1 MRSRRSHVTLGALSA
16 LPWLASG
23 AQGCSSAD
31 NTGAITQEVVV
42 VDHVPVHL
50 SAAVCHNTVI
60 DVAGTAVSVTNAPTV
75 LVSDFIVQST
85 TTFTSTL
92 HPSVVFEG
100 PCTTLFRDGPPGSEP
115 TTLVFPPLGD
125 GVNGTKIICVPAD
138 PNWYEGLGPFK
149 TGDSDPWGITR
160 PAPTGT
166 DLIDPATITP
176 PTTTFTGPFA
186 TLTGAWTGTV
196 PTTLILPPAG
206 TVSVGT
212 ELILLPATTPPSFTG
227 PYVTIS
233 GPYTGATPTTLALPP
248 SGADTVGTQLVL
260 TPSPVITSFTG
271 PYVTAT
277 GAYTGTTPTTLL
289 LPPSGTD
296 TIGTQL
302 VLTPAPSIFTGPFVT
317 ESGIWTGTFTNTL
330 SLAPAGTDVTGTQLI
345 LYPTTTASQFTGPFT
360 TLTAPDTGSVAATF
374 TVPPNG
380 ADGTGTVIVL
390 APTSAAPGT
399 FAESVPSSSSASPTS
414 APVLG
419 GVFTSTY
426 TGSTTSTSVLPSGP
440 NGEPGATIIF
450 VPSPPATATS
460 VPASSILPGIYTTIT
475 SGYDGTVTS
484 TSTISPT
491 GTNTAGTVVILEPT
505 TVPTTAAAS
514 FTTVTSAYTGSVT
527 LTSTISPSVS
537 GQPGTV
543 VILDPSLISYSTLTS
558 GYDGSV
564 TTTTT
569 VFPSGGGTVGA
580 VVVLVPTVAASS
592 TTSSSTDTST
602 SILASTAATSESSSA
617 SESSSTS
624 AVVSTST
631 VSSTSE
637 VSPTSGVSSTSE
649 ASSSSEV
656 SSTSEA
662 PSNSNLSS
670 TSDLSSTLE
679 ASSTLDTTS
688 ASSTAPTSATS
699 EVSSSSVPTSTIVTV
714 SSTTSSPSSSS
725 SASPSASTTL
735 PGTPTTQTSQSSTF
749 TGCLVTSSATASAC
763 SVSLTDSCAQLSSTN
778 GLALAPVIAA
788 CTLELGPY
796 AAGNVLTCLSTTISL
811 TTTGQSIANC
821 VTNALAASCPTTLP
835 EACVNLQTSNGLA
848 LLTDIPLCTAALGPF
863 AVGTAATCL
872 ATGAISALTQGSS
885 VFECLQVA
893 FGLAPSVVTVTN
905 PALCPTQAPTATP
918 SVCATVPA
926 PCESLSTVDGLALI
940 PAIPA
945 CTAAL
950 GAFAVGNAATCLAT
964 TAISVTTTGSSIV
977 SCLENA
983 LSATCIS
990 TLPQACLDLAGDDAV
1005 ALAVD
1010 LPLCALLPHRARKV
1024 KCDEAKPKCVRCT
1037 SSGRQCA
1044 GYEPTIEH
1052 GLAWYRPQQLTA
1064 HDQREGRAFQF
1075 FSHMVGP
1082 VLSGPTD
1089 SYFWTH
1095 LVVQFSHFE
1104 PAVRHAV
1111 LAISSLY
1118 EDFHEGERVTRQKKG
1133 NAFAISHYSAAI
1145 ERIKGTQDEQ
1155 LMLLVCVLFVCV
1167 EYLQGDVEAALRHCK
1182 HGILILNKVGC
1193 QSWAREYV
1201 MPIFRRLSFISF
1213 FLGAKPSEDALV
1225 PGLIGFEA
1233 PMPPRFESVEEAQSA
1248 IDDITVH
1255 AIELLAKGDESG
1267 KQPLQT
1273 RLQEFHGKVC
1283 ELDATVPPQE
1293 SSKKMALC
1301 GMKIKAE
1308 MARIQVNTIDGEG
1321 EMRYDEWA
1329 DSFRRIVAL
1338 GKQAAEMKVAFPSE
1352 RPRASFTF
1360 EQGFLSMMGFV
1371 SIKCRDLQTRLEAI
1385 DLMTKIP
1392 APKEAL
1398 LDVGTLYRVGRRG
1411 AEIEHGVLLD
1421 DGVLER
1427 NPVAMAKLSFPPED
1441 KRLIGAPIE
1450 HELDVI
1456 KNEDGTTTYR
1466 RTVHFLKKDAD
1477 GVVHDQTE
1485 YLLDQKPGQTVV
1497 PDLPFF

>member
-1 MRSRRSHVTLGALSA
+1 MRSRRSHVTLGALSV

-23 AQGCSSAD
+23 SQVCPSVDDA
-31 NTGAITQEVVV
+31 GAITQEVVV
-42 VDHVPVHL
+42 VDHVPIHV
-50 SAAVCHNTVI
+50 SAAVCQNTVI
-60 DVAGTAVSVTNAPTV
+60 DIAGTVVSVTNAPTV
-75 LVSDFIVQST
+75 LVSDFVVQST

-115 TTLVFPPLGD
+115 TTLVFPPRGD
-125 GVNGTKIICVPAD
+125 DVNGTKIICVPAD

-302 VLTPAPSIFTGPFVT
+302 VLTPAPNIFTGPFVT

-330 SLAPAGTDVTGTQLI
+330 SLAPAGTDATGTQLI

-360 TLTAPDTGSVAATF
+360 TLTAPGTGSVAATF
-374 TVPPNG
+374 TVPPKG

-399 FAESVPSSSSASPTS
+399 FAETGPSLSSASPTS

-484 TSTISPT
+484 TYTIPAT
-491 GTNTAGTVVILEPT
+491 GTNTAGIIVILEPT
-505 TVPTTAAAS
+505 AVSSTAAAS

-527 LTSTISPSVS
+527 LTSTIPPTVS

-543 VILDPSLISYSTLTS
+543 VILDPT
-558 GYDGSV
+558 
-564 TTTTT
+564 
-569 VFPSGGGTVGA
+569 
-580 VVVLVPTVAASS
+580 
-592 TTSSSTDTST
+592 
-602 SILASTAATSESSSA
+602 
-617 SESSSTS
+617 
-624 AVVSTST
+624 
-631 VSSTSE
+631 
-637 VSPTSGVSSTSE
+637 
-649 ASSSSEV
+649 
-656 SSTSEA
+656 
-662 PSNSNLSS
+662 
-670 TSDLSSTLE
+670 
-679 ASSTLDTTS
+679 
-688 ASSTAPTSATS
+688 
-699 EVSSSSVPTSTIVTV
+699 
-714 SSTTSSPSSSS
+714 
-725 SASPSASTTL
+725 
-735 PGTPTTQTSQSSTF
+735 
-749 TGCLVTSSATASAC
+749 SAC

-835 EACVNLQTSNGLA
+835 DACVNLQTSNGLA

-1010 LPLCALLPHRARKV
+1010 LPLCVTAL
-1024 KCDEAKPKCVRCT
+1024 
-1037 SSGRQCA
+1037 
-1044 GYEPTIEH
+1044 
-1052 GLAWYRPQQLTA
+1052 
-1064 HDQREGRAFQF
+1064 
-1075 FSHMVGP
+1075 GP
-1082 VLSGPTD
+1082 
-1089 SYFWTH
+1089 
-1095 LVVQFSHFE
+1095 
-1104 PAVRHAV
+1104 
-1111 LAISSLY
+1111 
-1118 EDFHEGERVTRQKKG
+1118 
-1133 NAFAISHYSAAI
+1133 FATGAA
-1145 ERIKGTQDEQ
+1145 
-1155 LMLLVCVLFVCV
+1155 LVCTTSGLTNGDSVIQCLNNALF
-1167 EYLQGDVEAALRHCK
+1167 
-1182 HGILILNKVGC
+1182 
-1193 QSWAREYV
+1193 ST
-1201 MPIFRRLSFISF
+1201 S
-1213 FLGAKPSEDALV
+1213 
-1225 PGLIGFEA
+1225 
-1233 PMPPRFESVEEAQSA
+1233 
-1248 IDDITVH
+1248 
-1255 AIELLAKGDESG
+1255 
-1267 KQPLQT
+1267 
-1273 RLQEFHGKVC
+1273 
-1283 ELDATVPPQE
+1283 
-1293 SSKKMALC
+1293 
-1301 GMKIKAE
+1301 
-1308 MARIQVNTIDGEG
+1308 
-1321 EMRYDEWA
+1321 
-1329 DSFRRIVAL
+1329 
-1338 GKQAAEMKVAFPSE
+1338 
-1352 RPRASFTF
+1352 
-1360 EQGFLSMMGFV
+1360 
-1371 SIKCRDLQTRLEAI
+1371 
-1385 DLMTKIP
+1385 
-1392 APKEAL
+1392 
-1398 LDVGTLYRVGRRG
+1398 
-1411 AEIEHGVLLD
+1411 
-1421 DGVLER
+1421 
-1427 NPVAMAKLSFPPED
+1427 
-1441 KRLIGAPIE
+1441 
-1450 HELDVI
+1450 
-1456 KNEDGTTTYR
+1456 
-1466 RTVHFLKKDAD
+1466 
-1477 GVVHDQTE
+1477 
-1485 YLLDQKPGQTVV
+1485 
-1497 PDLPFF
+1497 

>member
-1 MRSRRSHVTLGALSA
+1 MRSRRSHVTLGALSV

-23 AQGCSSAD
+23 SQGCSSAGD
-31 NTGAITQEVVV
+31 AGGITQEFVV

-60 DVAGTAVSVTNAPTV
+60 DVAGTVVSVTNAPTV
-75 LVSDFIVQST
+75 LVSDFVVQST

-115 TTLVFPPLGD
+115 TTLVFPPRGD
-125 GVNGTKIICVPAD
+125 DVNGTKIVCIPAD

-149 TGDSDPWGITR
+149 TGDSDPWNITR
-160 PAPTGT
+160 PGPTGT

-176 PTTTFTGPFA
+176 PTTTFTGPFT
-186 TLTGAWTGTV
+186 TLTGPWTGTV
-196 PTTLILPPAG
+196 STTLTLPPAG
-206 TVSVGT
+206 TDSVGT

-233 GPYTGATPTTLALPP
+233 GPYTVATPTTLAMPP
-248 SGADTVGTQLVL
+248 SGTDTVGTQLVL

-271 PYVTAT
+271 PYLTAT

-296 TIGTQL
+296 TVGTQL
-302 VLTPAPSIFTGPFVT
+302 VLTPAPNIFTGPFATV
-317 ESGIWTGTFTNTL
+317 SGIWTGTFTNTL
-330 SLAPAGTDVTGTQLI
+330 SLAPAGTDATGTQLI
-345 LYPTTTASQFTGPFT
+345 LYPTTSADQFTGPFT
-360 TLTAPDTGSVAATF
+360 TLTAPGTGSVAATF

-419 GVFTSTY
+419 GGFTSTY

-527 LTSTISPSVS
+527 LASTIPPSVS

-592 TTSSSTDTST
+592 TTSSITDTST
-602 SILASTAATSESSSA
+602 SILASTTATSESSSA

-631 VSSTSE
+631 VSSTPE
-637 VSPTSGVSSTSE
+637 VYPTSGISSTSE

-656 SSTSEA
+656 SSTTEA
-662 PSNSNLSS
+662 SSTSDVPSTTDLSS
-670 TSDLSSTLE
+670 TSGLTSTSE

-714 SSTTSSPSSSS
+714 SSTTSYPPSSS
-725 SASPSASTTL
+725 SASPSSSTTL
-735 PGTPTTQTSQSSTF
+735 PETPTTQTSQSSTF

-763 SVSLTDSCAQLSSTN
+763 SVSLTNSCAQLSSTN

-835 EACVNLQTSNGLA
+835 DACVNLQTSNGLA

-872 ATGAISALTQGSS
+872 STGAISALTQGSS

-918 SVCATVPA
+918 SVCVTVPA

-1010 LPLCALLPHRARKV
+1010 LPLCVTAL
-1024 KCDEAKPKCVRCT
+1024 
-1037 SSGRQCA
+1037 
-1044 GYEPTIEH
+1044 
-1052 GLAWYRPQQLTA
+1052 
-1064 HDQREGRAFQF
+1064 
-1075 FSHMVGP
+1075 GP
-1082 VLSGPTD
+1082 
-1089 SYFWTH
+1089 
-1095 LVVQFSHFE
+1095 
-1104 PAVRHAV
+1104 
-1111 LAISSLY
+1111 
-1118 EDFHEGERVTRQKKG
+1118 
-1133 NAFAISHYSAAI
+1133 FATGAA
-1145 ERIKGTQDEQ
+1145 
-1155 LMLLVCVLFVCV
+1155 LVCTTSGLTNGDSVIQCLNNALF
-1167 EYLQGDVEAALRHCK
+1167 
-1182 HGILILNKVGC
+1182 
-1193 QSWAREYV
+1193 ST
-1201 MPIFRRLSFISF
+1201 S
-1213 FLGAKPSEDALV
+1213 
-1225 PGLIGFEA
+1225 
-1233 PMPPRFESVEEAQSA
+1233 
-1248 IDDITVH
+1248 
-1255 AIELLAKGDESG
+1255 
-1267 KQPLQT
+1267 
-1273 RLQEFHGKVC
+1273 
-1283 ELDATVPPQE
+1283 
-1293 SSKKMALC
+1293 
-1301 GMKIKAE
+1301 
-1308 MARIQVNTIDGEG
+1308 
-1321 EMRYDEWA
+1321 
-1329 DSFRRIVAL
+1329 
-1338 GKQAAEMKVAFPSE
+1338 
-1352 RPRASFTF
+1352 
-1360 EQGFLSMMGFV
+1360 
-1371 SIKCRDLQTRLEAI
+1371 
-1385 DLMTKIP
+1385 
-1392 APKEAL
+1392 
-1398 LDVGTLYRVGRRG
+1398 
-1411 AEIEHGVLLD
+1411 
-1421 DGVLER
+1421 
-1427 NPVAMAKLSFPPED
+1427 
-1441 KRLIGAPIE
+1441 
-1450 HELDVI
+1450 
-1456 KNEDGTTTYR
+1456 
-1466 RTVHFLKKDAD
+1466 
-1477 GVVHDQTE
+1477 
-1485 YLLDQKPGQTVV
+1485 
-1497 PDLPFF
+1497 

>member
-1 MRSRRSHVTLGALSA
+1 MRSRRSHVTLGALSV

-23 AQGCSSAD
+23 SQGCSSAGD
-31 NTGAITQEVVV
+31 AGGITQEFVV

-60 DVAGTAVSVTNAPTV
+60 DVAGTVVSVTNAPTV
-75 LVSDFIVQST
+75 LVSDFVVQST

-115 TTLVFPPLGD
+115 TTLVFPPRGD
-125 GVNGTKIICVPAD
+125 DVNGTKIVCIPAD

-149 TGDSDPWGITR
+149 TGDSDPWNITR
-160 PAPTGT
+160 PGPTGT

-176 PTTTFTGPFA
+176 PTTTFTGPFT
-186 TLTGAWTGTV
+186 TLTGPWTGTV
-196 PTTLILPPAG
+196 STTLTLPPAG
-206 TVSVGT
+206 TDSVGT

-233 GPYTGATPTTLALPP
+233 GPYTVATPTTLAMPP
-248 SGADTVGTQLVL
+248 SGTDTVGTQLVL

-271 PYVTAT
+271 PYLTAT

-296 TIGTQL
+296 TVGTQL
-302 VLTPAPSIFTGPFVT
+302 VLTPAPNIFTGPFATV
-317 ESGIWTGTFTNTL
+317 SGIWTGTFTNTL
-330 SLAPAGTDVTGTQLI
+330 SLAPAGTDATGTQLI
-345 LYPTTTASQFTGPFT
+345 LYPTTSADQFTGPFT
-360 TLTAPDTGSVAATF
+360 TLTAPGTGSVAATF

-419 GVFTSTY
+419 GGFTSTY

-527 LTSTISPSVS
+527 LASTIPPSVS

-558 GYDGSV
+558 GYDGS
-564 TTTTT
+564 
-569 VFPSGGGTVGA
+569 
-580 VVVLVPTVAASS
+580 
-592 TTSSSTDTST
+592 
-602 SILASTAATSESSSA
+602 
-617 SESSSTS
+617 
-624 AVVSTST
+624 
-631 VSSTSE
+631 
-637 VSPTSGVSSTSE
+637 
-649 ASSSSEV
+649 
-656 SSTSEA
+656 
-662 PSNSNLSS
+662 
-670 TSDLSSTLE
+670 
-679 ASSTLDTTS
+679 
-688 ASSTAPTSATS
+688 
-699 EVSSSSVPTSTIVTV
+699 
-714 SSTTSSPSSSS
+714 
-725 SASPSASTTL
+725 
-735 PGTPTTQTSQSSTF
+735 
-749 TGCLVTSSATASAC
+749 
-763 SVSLTDSCAQLSSTN
+763 LSSTN

-835 EACVNLQTSNGLA
+835 DACVNLQTSNGLA

-872 ATGAISALTQGSS
+872 STGAISALTQGSS

-918 SVCATVPA
+918 SVCVTVPA

-1010 LPLCALLPHRARKV
+1010 LPLCVTAL
-1024 KCDEAKPKCVRCT
+1024 
-1037 SSGRQCA
+1037 
-1044 GYEPTIEH
+1044 
-1052 GLAWYRPQQLTA
+1052 
-1064 HDQREGRAFQF
+1064 
-1075 FSHMVGP
+1075 GP
-1082 VLSGPTD
+1082 
-1089 SYFWTH
+1089 
-1095 LVVQFSHFE
+1095 
-1104 PAVRHAV
+1104 
-1111 LAISSLY
+1111 
-1118 EDFHEGERVTRQKKG
+1118 
-1133 NAFAISHYSAAI
+1133 FATGAA
-1145 ERIKGTQDEQ
+1145 
-1155 LMLLVCVLFVCV
+1155 LVCTTSGLTNGDSVIQCLNNALF
-1167 EYLQGDVEAALRHCK
+1167 
-1182 HGILILNKVGC
+1182 
-1193 QSWAREYV
+1193 ST
-1201 MPIFRRLSFISF
+1201 S
-1213 FLGAKPSEDALV
+1213 
-1225 PGLIGFEA
+1225 
-1233 PMPPRFESVEEAQSA
+1233 
-1248 IDDITVH
+1248 
-1255 AIELLAKGDESG
+1255 
-1267 KQPLQT
+1267 
-1273 RLQEFHGKVC
+1273 
-1283 ELDATVPPQE
+1283 
-1293 SSKKMALC
+1293 
-1301 GMKIKAE
+1301 
-1308 MARIQVNTIDGEG
+1308 
-1321 EMRYDEWA
+1321 
-1329 DSFRRIVAL
+1329 
-1338 GKQAAEMKVAFPSE
+1338 
-1352 RPRASFTF
+1352 
-1360 EQGFLSMMGFV
+1360 
-1371 SIKCRDLQTRLEAI
+1371 
-1385 DLMTKIP
+1385 
-1392 APKEAL
+1392 
-1398 LDVGTLYRVGRRG
+1398 
-1411 AEIEHGVLLD
+1411 
-1421 DGVLER
+1421 
-1427 NPVAMAKLSFPPED
+1427 
-1441 KRLIGAPIE
+1441 
-1450 HELDVI
+1450 
-1456 KNEDGTTTYR
+1456 
-1466 RTVHFLKKDAD
+1466 
-1477 GVVHDQTE
+1477 
-1485 YLLDQKPGQTVV
+1485 
-1497 PDLPFF
+1497 

>member
-1 MRSRRSHVTLGALSA
+1 MRSRRSHVTLGALSV

-23 AQGCSSAD
+23 SQGCSSAD
-31 NTGAITQEVVV
+31 DAGAITQEVVV

-50 SAAVCHNTVI
+50 SAAVCHNTAI
-60 DVAGTAVSVTNAPTV
+60 DVAGTVVSVTNAPTV
-75 LVSDFIVQST
+75 LVSDFVVQST

-115 TTLVFPPLGD
+115 TTLVFPPRGD
-125 GVNGTKIICVPAD
+125 DVNGTKIVCVPAD
-138 PNWYEGLGPFK
+138 SNWYEELDPFK
-149 TGDSDPWGITR
+149 TGDSDPWAITR
-160 PAPTGT
+160 PAGPTGT

-176 PTTTFTGPFA
+176 PTTTFTGSFT

-206 TVSVGT
+206 TDSVGT
-212 ELILLPATTPPSFTG
+212 ELVLLPETTPPSFTG

-248 SGADTVGTQLVL
+248 SGTDTVGTQLVL
-260 TPSPVITSFTG
+260 TPSPAITSFTG
-271 PYVTAT
+271 PYVTAI

-296 TIGTQL
+296 TVGTQL
-302 VLTPAPSIFTGPFVT
+302 VLTPAPNIFTGPFATV
-317 ESGIWTGTFTNTL
+317 SGVWAGTFTNTL
-330 SLAPAGTDVTGTQLI
+330 SLAPAGTDATGTQLI

-360 TLTAPDTGSVAATF
+360 TLTAPGTGSVAETF

-380 ADGTGTVIVL
+380 ADNTGTVIVL

-414 APVLG
+414 APVLA

-426 TGSTTSTSVLPSGP
+426 TGSTTSTSALPSGP

-450 VPSPPATATS
+450 VPSPAATTS
-460 VPASSILPGIYTTIT
+460 APASTILPAVDTTIT

-484 TSTISPT
+484 TSLIPPT
-491 GTNTAGTVVILEPT
+491 GTNTAGTIVILEPT

-527 LTSTISPSVS
+527 LTSTIPPAVS

-564 TTTTT
+564 TATTT
-569 VFPSGGGTVGA
+569 VFPSQGGTVGA
-580 VVVLVPTVAASS
+580 VVVLVPTAAASS

-602 SILASTAATSESSSA
+602 STLASTTATSESSSA

-624 AVVSTST
+624 AVASTPT
-631 VSSTSE
+631 VSSASE
-637 VSPTSGVSSTSE
+637 VSSTSGVSSTSE

-656 SSTSEA
+656 SSTPEASSTSDVPSTTDVSSTSELSSPSEA
-662 PSNSNLSS
+662 PSTLET
-670 TSDLSSTLE
+670 TSD
-679 ASSTLDTTS
+679 
-688 ASSTAPTSATS
+688 SSTAPTSATS
-699 EVSSSSVPTSTIVTV
+699 EVSSSSVPTSTVATV
-714 SSTTSSPSSSS
+714 SSTTSSPSSPS
-725 SASPSASTTL
+725 SASSSVSTTQ

-950 GAFAVGNAATCLAT
+950 GAFAVGNAATCIAT

-1010 LPLCALLPHRARKV
+1010 LPLCVTALGPFATGAALV
-1024 KCDEAKPKCVRCT
+1024 CT
-1037 SSGRQCA
+1037 TSG
-1044 GYEPTIEH
+1044 
-1052 GLAWYRPQQLTA
+1052 LTN
-1064 HDQREGRAFQF
+1064 G
-1075 FSHMVGP
+1075 
-1082 VLSGPTD
+1082 D
-1089 SYFWTH
+1089 S
-1095 LVVQFSHFE
+1095 VVQCLNNALFST
-1104 PAVRHAV
+1104 
-1111 LAISSLY
+1111 
-1118 EDFHEGERVTRQKKG
+1118 G
-1133 NAFAISHYSAAI
+1133 
-1145 ERIKGTQDEQ
+1145 
-1155 LMLLVCVLFVCV
+1155 
-1167 EYLQGDVEAALRHCK
+1167 
-1182 HGILILNKVGC
+1182 
-1193 QSWAREYV
+1193 
-1201 MPIFRRLSFISF
+1201 
-1213 FLGAKPSEDALV
+1213 
-1225 PGLIGFEA
+1225 
-1233 PMPPRFESVEEAQSA
+1233 
-1248 IDDITVH
+1248 
-1255 AIELLAKGDESG
+1255 
-1267 KQPLQT
+1267 
-1273 RLQEFHGKVC
+1273 
-1283 ELDATVPPQE
+1283 
-1293 SSKKMALC
+1293 
-1301 GMKIKAE
+1301 
-1308 MARIQVNTIDGEG
+1308 
-1321 EMRYDEWA
+1321 
-1329 DSFRRIVAL
+1329 
-1338 GKQAAEMKVAFPSE
+1338 
-1352 RPRASFTF
+1352 
-1360 EQGFLSMMGFV
+1360 
-1371 SIKCRDLQTRLEAI
+1371 
-1385 DLMTKIP
+1385 
-1392 APKEAL
+1392 
-1398 LDVGTLYRVGRRG
+1398 
-1411 AEIEHGVLLD
+1411 
-1421 DGVLER
+1421 
-1427 NPVAMAKLSFPPED
+1427 
-1441 KRLIGAPIE
+1441 
-1450 HELDVI
+1450 
-1456 KNEDGTTTYR
+1456 
-1466 RTVHFLKKDAD
+1466 
-1477 GVVHDQTE
+1477 
-1485 YLLDQKPGQTVV
+1485 
-1497 PDLPFF
+1497 

>member
-1 MRSRRSHVTLGALSA
+1 MPVA
-16 LPWLASG
+16 
-23 AQGCSSAD
+23 SSAGSPKFNCLWLKAEHQHNLKLYYSMMD
-31 NTGAITQEVVV
+31 AYFMRGREVVV

-75 LVSDFIVQST
+75 LVSDFVVQST

-115 TTLVFPPLGD
+115 TTLVFPPRGD
-125 GVNGTKIICVPAD
+125 DVNGTKIICVPAD

-176 PTTTFTGPFA
+176 PTTTFTGPFT

-206 TVSVGT
+206 TDSVGT

-360 TLTAPDTGSVAATF
+360 TLTAPGTGSVAATF

-484 TSTISPT
+484 TSTISPI

-558 GYDGSV
+558 GYD
-564 TTTTT
+564 
-569 VFPSGGGTVGA
+569 
-580 VVVLVPTVAASS
+580 
-592 TTSSSTDTST
+592 
-602 SILASTAATSESSSA
+602 
-617 SESSSTS
+617 
-624 AVVSTST
+624 
-631 VSSTSE
+631 
-637 VSPTSGVSSTSE
+637 
-649 ASSSSEV
+649 
-656 SSTSEA
+656 
-662 PSNSNLSS
+662 
-670 TSDLSSTLE
+670 
-679 ASSTLDTTS
+679 
-688 ASSTAPTSATS
+688 
-699 EVSSSSVPTSTIVTV
+699 
-714 SSTTSSPSSSS
+714 
-725 SASPSASTTL
+725 
-735 PGTPTTQTSQSSTF
+735 
-749 TGCLVTSSATASAC
+749 ASAC

-835 EACVNLQTSNGLA
+835 DACVNLQTSNGLA

-872 ATGAISALTQGSS
+872 STGAISALTQGSS

-950 GAFAVGNAATCLAT
+950 GAYAVGNAATCLAT

-1010 LPLCALLPHRARKV
+1010 LPLCVTAL
-1024 KCDEAKPKCVRCT
+1024 
-1037 SSGRQCA
+1037 
-1044 GYEPTIEH
+1044 
-1052 GLAWYRPQQLTA
+1052 
-1064 HDQREGRAFQF
+1064 
-1075 FSHMVGP
+1075 GP
-1082 VLSGPTD
+1082 
-1089 SYFWTH
+1089 
-1095 LVVQFSHFE
+1095 
-1104 PAVRHAV
+1104 
-1111 LAISSLY
+1111 
-1118 EDFHEGERVTRQKKG
+1118 
-1133 NAFAISHYSAAI
+1133 FATGAA
-1145 ERIKGTQDEQ
+1145 
-1155 LMLLVCVLFVCV
+1155 LVCTTSGLTNGDSVIQCLNNALF
-1167 EYLQGDVEAALRHCK
+1167 
-1182 HGILILNKVGC
+1182 
-1193 QSWAREYV
+1193 ST
-1201 MPIFRRLSFISF
+1201 S
-1213 FLGAKPSEDALV
+1213 
-1225 PGLIGFEA
+1225 
-1233 PMPPRFESVEEAQSA
+1233 
-1248 IDDITVH
+1248 
-1255 AIELLAKGDESG
+1255 
-1267 KQPLQT
+1267 
-1273 RLQEFHGKVC
+1273 
-1283 ELDATVPPQE
+1283 
-1293 SSKKMALC
+1293 
-1301 GMKIKAE
+1301 
-1308 MARIQVNTIDGEG
+1308 
-1321 EMRYDEWA
+1321 
-1329 DSFRRIVAL
+1329 
-1338 GKQAAEMKVAFPSE
+1338 
-1352 RPRASFTF
+1352 
-1360 EQGFLSMMGFV
+1360 
-1371 SIKCRDLQTRLEAI
+1371 
-1385 DLMTKIP
+1385 
-1392 APKEAL
+1392 
-1398 LDVGTLYRVGRRG
+1398 
-1411 AEIEHGVLLD
+1411 
-1421 DGVLER
+1421 
-1427 NPVAMAKLSFPPED
+1427 
-1441 KRLIGAPIE
+1441 
-1450 HELDVI
+1450 
-1456 KNEDGTTTYR
+1456 
-1466 RTVHFLKKDAD
+1466 
-1477 GVVHDQTE
+1477 
-1485 YLLDQKPGQTVV
+1485 
-1497 PDLPFF
+1497 